1 MTIEGAIAEL
11 QNLINAD
18 DVPFYYD
25 SVIEAVIETIID
37 ECKPKMSSVG
47 VGESKRDMLKDTFEE
62 QRALT
67 AVQMPWE
74 QDKEWNNTVVSNVP
88 ENSWG
93 VIATESRFNQTVQK
107 DQATL
112 LAELIN
118 RVTSLEATV
127 EFVLEQLQVNM
138 DEIQSKPTAETLV
151 RPTAISS
158 TEVPWWMRGK

>member
-11 QNLINAD
+11 QNLISAD

-37 ECKPKMSSVG
+37 ECKPKTGSVG
-47 VGESKRDMLKDTFEE
+47 VGESKRDMLKDTFED

-74 QDKEWNNTVVSNVP
+74 QDKEWNNTVVTNAT

-93 VIATESRFNQTVQK
+93 VIATESKFNQIVQK
-107 DQATL
+107 DQPTVIAD
-112 LAELIN
+112 LIN
-118 RVTSLEATV
+118 RVASLENTV
-127 EFVLEQLQVNM
+127 EFILEQLQINM
-138 DEIQSKPTAETLV
+138 IENTNENK
-151 RPTAISS
+151 
-158 TEVPWWMRGK
+158 